1 MPLPH
6 SSNRWTPSSLE
17 AGPIRAFAARLTR
30 LLSPLGLIHTSK
42 LPNHAAEEDKA

>member
-17 AGPIRAFAARLTR
+17 ADPILGFAARLTW
-30 LLSPLGLIHTSK
+30 LLSRFGLAHTSK
-42 LPNHAAEEDKA
+42 LPNYATKEDKA